1 MGRPTRAQQRRRQ
14 HSEDRIAK
22 QAESGRQ
29 PWLFK
34 SYSNWLLTSMLRSR
48 QPHPPL
54 LKLTDARQQLAEAQQ
69 QLTALH
75 QQLAEIDTAQQQ
87 MQPQLAEKEQQVEA
101 LQARVLEL
109 KHCLSKLELESRQVW
124 QQCAEIAAGQAQ
136 LLKDLEIGMD
146 ETVSCAHHA
155 GEILEAM
162 EIRGRQ
168 LELERARQ
176 LHEKEKEV
184 YKAAHAQEQIAEQ
197 LARVKEQLQQRER
210 DYADMQVISSRVVL
224 DWKAEKAPKR
234 QHLQRYCLENG
245 IKHKQADGI
254 PDLCKALIASGV
266 KPAQQPKPQGQQ
278 QGRQRM
284 QQQQQQQ
291 QQGRPRKGPQQLH
304 AAPGTHSTPRKG

>member
-14 HSEDRIAK
+14 HSKDRIAK

-29 PWLFK
+29 PWLFR
-34 SYSNWLLTSMLRSR
+34 SYSKQ
-48 QPHPPL
+48 QPAPPL

-69 QLTALH
+69 QLTALQ

-87 MQPQLAEKEQQVEA
+87 MQQQLAEKEQQVAA

-109 KHCLSKLELESRQVW
+109 EHCLSKLELESRQVW
-124 QQCAEIAAGQAQ
+124 QQCAEIAVGDAQ

-146 ETVSCAHHA
+146 EAVSCARHA

-168 LELERARQ
+168 LELEHARQ

-184 YKAAHAQEQIAEQ
+184 YIAAHAQEQTAEQ

-210 DYADMQVISSRVVL
+210 DYADAQVMSLRILL
-224 DWKAEKAPKR
+224 D
-234 QHLQRYCLENG
+234 CL
-245 IKHKQADGI
+245 
-254 PDLCKALIASGV
+254 
-266 KPAQQPKPQGQQ
+266 
-278 QGRQRM
+278 
-284 QQQQQQQ
+284 
-291 QQGRPRKGPQQLH
+291 
-304 AAPGTHSTPRKG
+304 